1 MLKYQDYLKKCAE
14 EYDLY
19 TEKDF
24 QEIAELFPKLDTIN
38 WDEVDNSSLN
48 VFSGESLTISILDF
62 ILENTGAAVDANENF
77 KEVTLDYIDNEK
89 DLEEAENRLKEHGW
103 TISNKD
109 EILDDLKEL
118 EEAEKAY
125 NLKSTIN
132 IIISSLTT
140 EQLNKVKEFIGNI

>member
-1 MLKYQDYLKKCAE
+1 MLKYQDYLKKCVE

-38 WDEVDNSSLN
+38 WDEVDDSSLN

-109 EILDDLKEL
+109 EILDDLKDM

-125 NLKSTIN
+125 NLKSSIN
-132 IIISSLTT
+132 IIISSLTI